1 MIELMVIGYSMQVL
15 ACNVS
20 VLGLSAPGGL
30 GGR

>member
-1 MIELMVIGYSMQVL
+1 MVIGYSMQVLVVL